1 MLHEKLVHM
10 KPVMT
15 SLAKWLLISASLLLI
30 NQMAYAN
37 DNKIEQTKQTLDS
50 VKQKLNKLTEQLA
63 NTKEARDDA
72 ADALKKSEKAISES
86 KRKLFELAQKQNQ
99 HAQTL
104 KQLSAKK
111 TQLQQT
117 IQQQRQQLAQQF
129 YQEYTKRTP
138 NGLQLLLQPEDP
150 NEIARELQYYGYI
163 AKARKLLIDD
173 FQGNLKQIDAL
184 NQQVQQTLQEVTV
197 LKNEQQLAN
206 KKLESEKLA
215 KAKVVNSLSTQIA
228 EQRKEI
234 SRLKRNEQSLLA
246 LFEKL
251 NRPAPVKKS
260 SAERKTESAD
270 NSLGRTPITQN
281 APQNAPIAQNDSLP
295 SAGGDAGS
303 FASLKGKLSLPVIG
317 EVMNRFGSSREDTGL
332 TWKGLFIRAAEG
344 SEVKAIATGK
354 VVFADWMRGF
364 GNLMIVDHGQGFM
377 SLYGNNQALLRKA
390 GETVKTG
397 DSIATVGNTGGNPSS
412 GLYYELRQFSRPFDP
427 LSWSHL
433 R

>member
-1 MLHEKLVHM
+1 M
-10 KPVMT
+10 
-15 SLAKWLLISASLLLI
+15 
-30 NQMAYAN
+30 
-37 DNKIEQTKQTLDS
+37 
-50 VKQKLNKLTEQLA
+50 
-63 NTKEARDDA
+63 
-72 ADALKKSEKAISES
+72 
-86 KRKLFELAQKQNQ
+86 AQKQSQ
-99 HAQTL
+99 HAETL
-104 KQLSAKK
+104 KQLSIKK

-117 IQQQRQQLAQQF
+117 IEQQRQQLAQQF

-163 AKARKLLIDD
+163 AKARKLLIQD
-173 FQGNLKQIDAL
+173 FQGNLKKIDTL
-184 NQQVQQTLQEVTV
+184 NQQVQQTLQQVTE
-197 LKNEQQLAN
+197 LKNEQEQAR
-206 KKLESEKLA
+206 KKLESEKQA

-228 EQRKEI
+228 AQRKEI
-234 SRLKRNEQSLLA
+234 SRLKRNEQNLLA

-251 NRPAPVKKS
+251 NRPAPVKKIIP
-260 SAERKTESAD
+260 ERKAEPAD
-270 NSLGRTPITQN
+270 NSAGKTLIT
-281 APQNAPIAQNDSLP
+281 QNAPIAQNDSLP
-295 SAGGDAGS
+295 SAGADAGA

-364 GNLMIVDHGQGFM
+364 GNLMIVDHGQGYM

-390 GETVKTG
+390 GENVKAG
-397 DSIATVGNTGGNPSS
+397 DSIATVGNTGGNASS

-427 LSWSHL
+427 LSWSRL